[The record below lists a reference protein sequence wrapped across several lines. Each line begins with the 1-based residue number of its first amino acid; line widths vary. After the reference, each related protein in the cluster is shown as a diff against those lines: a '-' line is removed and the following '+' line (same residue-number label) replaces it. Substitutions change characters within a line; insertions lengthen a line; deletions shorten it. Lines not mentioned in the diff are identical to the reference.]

1 MEYIQLG
8 SISCSRIVQ
17 GFWRLAG
24 WKWTTKELAAFMQQ
38 CLDLGVTTFDTAEIY
53 DDTGCETQTGKVF
66 AQNPALRSKVRLI
79 SKMGIYKQSVNGK
92 DFGYYNT
99 TYDQVIKSC
108 HDSLKRLNTD
118 YLDLY
123 LIHREDP
130 CLDPWETGR
139 ALQELK
145 KEGLIREFGV
155 SNFDPYKFS
164 GMQKATGNALVTNQ
178 IEVNPLCFEHFNS
191 GMIDLLTADKIH
203 PLIWSPMAGGRL
215 FTSTDPKITRTMDRI
230 RIIAQNH
237 HVPEEA
243 VIYAWLLFH
252 PAKMIP
258 ISGSNKIGRLEQ
270 AVKALD
276 IRLEHWEWYWIYT
289 ASGDQILR

>member
-1 MEYIQLG
+1 MEYLQLG
-8 SISCSRIVQ
+8 TISCSRIIQ
-17 GFWRLAG
+17 GFWRLVG
-24 WKWTTKELAAFMQQ
+24 WEWTTEKLSTFIRQ

-53 DDTGCETQTGKVF
+53 DDTACETQLGKVF
-66 AQNPALRSKVRLI
+66 AHSPSLRSEIKLV
-79 SKMGIYKQSVNGK
+79 SKMGIYKQTVNGK
-92 DFGYYNT
+92 EFGYYNT
-99 TYDQVIKSC
+99 TYDQIIESC
-108 HDSLKRLNTD
+108 HASLKRLNTD

-130 CLDPWETGR
+130 CLDPWEAGR

-145 KEGLIREFGV
+145 KQGLVREFGV

-164 GMQKATGNALVTNQ
+164 GMQKATENSLVTNQ

-191 GMIDLLTADKIH
+191 GMIDLLTTEKIH

-215 FTSTDPKITRTMDRI
+215 FTSKDTKITQTMDRI
-230 RIIAQNH
+230 RLIADNH
-237 HVPEEA
+237 TVTEETI
-243 VIYAWLLFH
+243 IYAWLLLH

-258 ISGSNKIGRLEQ
+258 ISGSNKIERLKQ
-270 AVKALD
+270 AVQAVDVK
-276 IRLEHWEWYWIYT
+276 LEHWEWYWIYT